1 MAALTANLRLIVGL
15 GNPGAD
21 YVDTRHNA
29 GFWLIDE
36 IAAQQSLSFRF
47 EKRFNAD
54 ECKFKAHGHDVFLL
68 KPQTF
73 MNRSGQAVAAL
84 ARYYKIA
91 PEEILVIHD
100 ELDLSPGTNRIK
112 QAGGHGG
119 HNGLRDIVNHLGSK
133 EFFRIRVG
141 IGHPGDSKQ
150 VVNYV
155 LHRPSVADLTAIE
168 DANRDTL
175 AVMPQLLEGRIDKA
189 MQALHT

>member
-1 MAALTANLRLIVGL
+1 MAALTADIRLIVGL

-21 YVDTRHNA
+21 YVATRHNA
-29 GFWLIDE
+29 GFWLIDL
-36 IAAQQSLSFRF
+36 IAADRGLDFRF

-54 ECKFKAHGHDVFLL
+54 ECRLKAEGKDIYLL

-73 MNRSGQAVAAL
+73 MNRSGQAVALL

-91 PEEILVIHD
+91 PEQILVLHD
-100 ELDLSPGTNRIK
+100 ELDLPAGTNRIK

-119 HNGLRDIVNHLGSK
+119 HNGLRDIVNHLGSR
-133 EFFRIRVG
+133 EFFRVRVG

-150 VVNYV
+150 VIDYV
-155 LHRPSVADLTAIE
+155 LHKPSIADLNAIE
-168 DANRDTL
+168 SANRDTL
-175 AVMPQLLEGRIDKA
+175 AVMPLIIEGRIDKA

>member
-1 MAALTANLRLIVGL
+1 MAALTANIRLIVGL

-36 IAAQQSLSFRF
+36 IAADRGLNFRF

-54 ECKFKAHGHDVFLL
+54 ECKFRAHDHDVILQ

-73 MNRSGQAVAAL
+73 MNRSGQSVAAL

-91 PEEILVIHD
+91 PEQILVIHD

-119 HNGLRDIVNHLGSK
+119 HNGLRDIVSHLGSRD
-133 EFFRIRVG
+133 FFRIRVG

-155 LHRPSVADLTAIE
+155 LHKPSAADLGAIE
-168 DANRDTL
+168 AANRDTL
-175 AVMPQLLEGRIDKA
+175 AVMPQILEGRIDKA

>member
-1 MAALTANLRLIVGL
+1 MAALTAEIRLIVGL

-21 YVDTRHNA
+21 YVATRHNA
-29 GFWLIDE
+29 GFWLADLL
-36 IAAQQSLSFRF
+36 AADLGLSFKF
-47 EKRFNAD
+47 EKRYNA
-54 ECKFKAHGHDVFLL
+54 EACKFRAEGKDVYLL

-91 PEEILVIHD
+91 PGQILVIHD
-100 ELDLSPGTNRIK
+100 ELDLPPGTNRIK

-119 HNGLRDIVNHLGSK
+119 HNGLRDIVNHLGSS
-133 EFFRIRVG
+133 EFFRIRIG
-141 IGHPGDSKQ
+141 IGHPGDSSQ

-155 LHRPSVADLTAIE
+155 LHKPSATDLNAIE
-168 DANRDTL
+168 AANRDTL
-175 AVMPQLLEGRIDKA
+175 AVMPLIIEGRIDKA